1 MPDSLDWSGGS
12 RLYERDQRTQN
23 MVCPHFLQILSTAP
37 AWKRLGRNWF
47 STFAGVTMV
56 EATKQIYALSGP
68 EPAASR
74 RRLGFARPVS
84 EVKVARRDE
93 GLRVDAAATTL

>member
-1 MPDSLDWSGGS
+1 
-12 RLYERDQRTQN
+12 